1 MQGWPARTGKD
12 AQQHQ
17 PPGSELAAGHHPHP
31 EDRGQLSRRLDG
43 SKCPSKRRRKQD
55 LSFWGWGSNVET
67 GLQVPQKLRD
77 PVGTDPASL
86 TPLSAQRHEST
97 RPHKHMC
104 VDVCSHAVHAA
115 KKCASPNEWA
125 EHIHPHGGILLGLK
139 LGTEALT

>member
-1 MQGWPARTGKD
+1 MSIQEEEVEAGPLVLGVGVKRGAR
-12 AQQHQ
+12 
-17 PPGSELAAGHHPHP
+17 AAG
-31 EDRGQLSRRLDG
+31 
-43 SKCPSKRRRKQD
+43 PS
-55 LSFWGWGSNVET
+55 N
-67 GLQVPQKLRD
+67 LRD

-104 VDVCSHAVHAA
+104 VDVCSHTVHAA